1 MPYFVWSGVTI
12 TGEIRSGKK
21 FASTQQELDAS
32 LFKEGIALL
41 SAKEQKL
48 YSFMYPIRLVLLVQ
62 FFESLA
68 VLLSAGI
75 RLPQALFIIAQ
86 RESNPRLQEI
96 VFLCM
101 QQVSAGHSLSSSFE
115 LFPSVFNVMMIE
127 TIKIGQESGALRVAT
142 LSLHS
147 YLKEELLFIKKIR
160 SLLMMPLIT
169 FIFLCVVAVIILG
182 FMIPQFG
189 SMFSLMGK
197 DIPYVT
203 QCMISVGNFL
213 KSRYMA
219 IFIALV
225 IFTALLFLRIV
236 SFQYGRVW
244 YDLFILRIPFI
255 NAYVKKRFLIHFF
268 QSLHLLIG
276 EGVSLVIALRII
288 RQTTT
293 NSFFSAG
300 LQDVEEYLY
309 AGNNLHDALA
319 RQSVL
324 FPSEVLTLIAVGE
337 ESNVLSTILATLVSD
352 YQQQLHNYLERV
364 TTLIQPLLL
373 LLLGIFV
380 ALLIVS
386 VYMPIM
392 QIAYQ
397 I

>member
-1 MPYFVWSGVTI
+1 
-12 TGEIRSGKK
+12 
-21 FASTQQELDAS
+21 
-32 LFKEGIALL
+32 
-41 SAKEQKL
+41 
-48 YSFMYPIRLVLLVQ
+48 
-62 FFESLA
+62 
-68 VLLSAGI
+68 
-75 RLPQALFIIAQ
+75 
-86 RESNPRLQEI
+86 
-96 VFLCM
+96 
-101 QQVSAGHSLSSSFE
+101 
-115 LFPSVFNVMMIE
+115 
-127 TIKIGQESGALRVAT
+127 
-142 LSLHS
+142 
-147 YLKEELLFIKKIR
+147 
-160 SLLMMPLIT
+160 
-169 FIFLCVVAVIILG
+169 
-182 FMIPQFG
+182 
-189 SMFSLMGK
+189 
-197 DIPYVT
+197 
-203 QCMISVGNFL
+203 
-213 KSRYMA
+213 MA